1 MADAGPRKKDET
13 SSRAVAAA
21 APPAPVAPV
30 TSQHTQVKV
39 SIGAPDAVRTEIEL
53 TFHNQSAEEGRAALT
68 ALNAPAGAATS
79 FGIDLLLKEGVDM
92 FELGELCGVIKLGW
106 AEGVVPKLPEAFVR
120 DSEWMSAKGGLT
132 IKPSKR
138 EDGRD
143 MLRISTHFCMNPLS
157 KLQEMNG
164 GVPVGD
170 VVKAFRL
177 SLGLALEQLS
187 ALAAPEMTLGEAC
200 RAVLELDMELGIGVK
215 AVLRAL
221 LRNAETTRALKS
233 GGSPAALVAK
243 QLLRGAL
250 GSDHFELDF
259 GSLAEFLLFIEAGTA
274 QEDRW
279 KSKVDEKCIDAIPTR
294 LLAMLLGGALFQVG
308 VPATLAQLRGQV
320 LDKIVGIETIT
331 LQVPCAALHLHL
343 RNVDIVPLVPDE
355 AWESI
360 PPRERTAGNWRR
372 MLDALATRGGFNPA
386 LFGVSHAVSL
396 LLLDA
401 LGGTAGQVSK
411 EGPSARA
418 RRCTLPA
425 Y

>member
-1 MADAGPRKKDET
+1 MSAFFGG
-13 SSRAVAAA
+13 
-21 APPAPVAPV
+21 
-30 TSQHTQVKV
+30 QHTHAKV

-200 RAVLELDMELGIGVK
+200 RAVLELDMELGMGVK
-215 AVLRAL
+215 ARLR
-221 LRNAETTRALKS
+221 
-233 GGSPAALVAK
+233 
-243 QLLRGAL
+243 
-250 GSDHFELDF
+250 
-259 GSLAEFLLFIEAGTA
+259 EFLRSDEGRGNDLIDIEQGLISILRTASLSLEFESLQEILEATRGMRRHELERYFDALPTLLSTTLVSDFLFME
-274 QEDRW
+274 E
-279 KSKVDEKCIDAIPTR
+279 
-294 LLAMLLGGALFQVG
+294 
-308 VPATLAQLRGQV
+308 VPATLAQLRDQV
-320 LDKIVGIETIT
+320 LDKIVGIETVT
-331 LQVPCAALHLHL
+331 LQMPHAALRLQL
-343 RNVDIVPLVPDE
+343 RNVDVVSLVPTE
-355 AWESI
+355 TWESI

-372 MLDALATRGGFNPA
+372 MLSALAIRDGGLMLSDKSSSETMLCDDGVLKSLA
-386 LFGVSHAVSL
+386 LLHT
-396 LLLDA
+396 
-401 LGGTAGQVSK
+401 LGGTAGQLSK
-411 EGPSARA
+411 EGEPGSACSPRT
-418 RRCTLPA
+418 CTCC
-425 Y
+425 